1 MKKTVKLYTQRVV
14 NGVVVGEYQDFTEK
28 EFKKMLKSCHKQSK
42 SHHKIVKNK
51 KK

>member
-1 MKKTVKLYTQRVV
+1 MKKTIKLYIQRVV

-42 SHHKIVKNK
+42 SHHKVDKIK